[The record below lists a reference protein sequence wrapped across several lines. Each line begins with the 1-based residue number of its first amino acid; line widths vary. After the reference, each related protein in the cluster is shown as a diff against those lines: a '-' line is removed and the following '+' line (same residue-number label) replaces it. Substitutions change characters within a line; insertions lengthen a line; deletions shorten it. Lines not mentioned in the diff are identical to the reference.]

1 MAPNSRRISPSLPR
15 PLEAARVGSLAGRA
29 PAWMMDM
36 RGSAVAGLAGRWED
50 RRAPLRR
57 GALLDRLHELRHPEG
72 LGDEGPTRLPQARHL
87 EARHEKHPRLRTES
101 DHAAGQLTAVHEG
114 HDHVDEEEV
123 DVACAV
129 LGDAERLHG
138 IVGGE

>member
-15 PLEAARVGSLAGRA
+15 PLEAVRVGSLAWRA

-36 RGSAVAGLAGRWED
+36 RGGSAAGLSRRRED
-50 RRAPLRR
+50 RRPPLRR
-57 GALLDRLHELRHPEG
+57 GALLDPLHELRHPEG
-72 LGDEGPTRLPQARHL
+72 LADERPARLPQARHL
-87 EARHEKHPRLRTES
+87 EARHEEHLRLRTES
-101 DHAAGQLTAVHEG
+101 DHAASQLAAVHEG
-114 HDHVDEEEV
+114 HDHIDEEEV

-138 IVGGE
+138 I

>member
-15 PLEAARVGSLAGRA
+15 PLDAARVASWAGRA
-29 PAWMMDM
+29 PTWMMDM
-36 RGSAVAGLAGRWED
+36 RDSSAAGLSARRED

-57 GALLDRLHELRHPEG
+57 GALLDPLHELRHPEG
-72 LGDEGPTRLPQARHL
+72 LGEEGPARLPQARHL
-87 EARHEKHPRLRTES
+87 EARHEEHLRLRAES
-101 DHAAGQLTAVHEG
+101 DHAAGQLAAVHEG

-129 LGDAERLHG
+129 LGDAE
-138 IVGGE
+138 